1 MRTGLAGNLSVK
13 QNYDRG
19 IYKDLGIIHNFVI
32 LYFTQF
38 FILHFTQKFIHF
50 P

>member
-1 MRTGLAGNLSVK
+1 MRTGLVGNLSVK
-13 QNYDRG
+13 QNNDRG
-19 IYKDLGIIHNFVI
+19 IYLGIIHNFVI